1 MVFPQYMEGRM
12 AVEQNLLREDEAAA
26 VVGFTVQ
33 TLRKRRYLRKPPQ
46 FLKVGRNVRYRLEDL
61 RAFLD
66 ECVVPVLIPALPLK
80 KRRLWRRS

>member
-1 MVFPQYMEGRM
+1 MV
-12 AVEQNLLREDEAAA
+12 VEKNLLKEEEAAA

-66 ECVVPVLIPALPLK
+66 ECVVPVREA
-80 KRRLWRRS
+80 

>member
-1 MVFPQYMEGRM
+1 MVAEK
-12 AVEQNLLREDEAAA
+12 NLLKEKEAAA

-61 RAFLD
+61 RAFLED
-66 ECVVPVLIPALPLK
+66 CVVTVREA
-80 KRRLWRRS
+80 